1 MTGVGG
7 SRQRV
12 LLVPVLVVTVAVTL
26 LAGFHTV
33 TVRQVCALFALAVC
47 RDFAAFIRAGLRW
60 PKCVRVP
67 TATFCHLYLCC

>member
-47 RDFAAFIRAGLRW
+47 
-60 PKCVRVP
+60 
-67 TATFCHLYLCC
+67 ATLLLSYETSLG